1 MMSNPLWSDV
11 LSTKDRHKSLY
22 PGRIII
28 MTPFLQICTILAILL
43 LSAKAAGYL
52 STKLGQPSV
61 LGELLIGVILG
72 PSLINIFNLSFL
84 DYAELPHFINDFAEI
99 GVLLLMFIA
108 GLELHLS
115 DLAQNKAASAYAGVL
130 GVLVPV
136 LFGFLVGELFSME
149 IRQSLFLGLTLGAT
163 SVSISAQTLIEL
175 KALRSKVGFGLLGA
189 AVFDDMLVIL
199 LLSGF
204 IALDQGGSALEI
216 VFVLVKMIAFLG
228 LSLAFG
234 YWVLPKIS
242 RKVQKLP
249 IAQGTITL
257 AIIIMLVY
265 GVAAELLGGMAA
277 ITGSFIAGLM
287 YARTKEKV
295 EIERGLRSLSY
306 GLFVPIFFINIGLHV
321 DVRGMGLATLWI
333 LLVISFVAI
342 IGKILGAGLGAKIGK
357 FSWLESL
364 QLGLGMVSRGEVGL
378 IVATVG
384 LQANLLNPDLY
395 TSIVGMV
402 LITTLITPPLLRA
415 SFAKST
421 KLNNPT

>member
-1 MMSNPLWSDV
+1 
-11 LSTKDRHKSLY
+11 
-22 PGRIII
+22 
-28 MTPFLQICTILAILL
+28 MTPFLQISIILAILL
-43 LSAKAAGYL
+43 LAAKAAGYI

-61 LGELLIGVILG
+61 LGELLIGVVLG
-72 PSLINIFNLSFL
+72 PSLFSLFNLSFL
-84 DYAELPHFINDFAEI
+84 VYEELPHFIDDFAEI

-108 GLELHLS
+108 GLELQLS
-115 DLAQNKAASAYAGVL
+115 DLAKNKGASAYAGIL

-136 LFGFLVGELFSME
+136 LLGFLVGEFFSME
-149 IRQSLFLGLTLGAT
+149 IEQSLFLGLTLGAT

-175 KALRSKVGFGLLGA
+175 KVLRSRVGFGLLGA

-204 IALDQGGSALEI
+204 IALNQGGSALEI
-216 VFVLVKMIAFLG
+216 IIVLFKMIGFLS

-242 RKVQKLP
+242 RSVQNLP

-265 GVAAELLGGMAA
+265 GVSAELLGGMAA

-287 YARTKEKV
+287 YARTREKT

-306 GLFVPIFFINIGLHV
+306 GFFVPIFFINIGLHV
-321 DVRGMGLATLWI
+321 DVRGMSISTLWI
-333 LLVISFVAI
+333 LIMITIAAI
-342 IGKILGAGLGAKIGK
+342 VGKIFGAGLGAKIGK

-364 QLGLGMVSRGEVGL
+364 QLGIGMVSRGEVGL

-384 LQANLLNPDLY
+384 LQENLLNPELY
-395 TSIVGMV
+395 SAIVGMV

-415 SFAKST
+415 SFAKSINLD
-421 KLNNPT
+421 KSVQP

>member
-1 MMSNPLWSDV
+1 
-11 LSTKDRHKSLY
+11 
-22 PGRIII
+22 
-28 MTPFLQICTILAILL
+28 MTPFLQISILLAILL
-43 LSAKAAGYL
+43 LAAKAAGYL

-72 PSLINIFNLSFL
+72 PSLLSIFNLSFL
-84 DYAELPHFINDFAEI
+84 DYQELPHFIDEFAEI

-115 DLAQNKAASAYAGVL
+115 DLAKNKGASAYAGIL

-136 LFGFLVGELFSME
+136 ILGFMVGEFFSME
-149 IRQSLFLGLTLGAT
+149 TNQSIFLGLTLGAT

-175 KALRSKVGFGLLGA
+175 KVLRSRVGFGLLGA

-204 IALDQGGSALEI
+204 IALNQGGSALEI
-216 VFVLVKMIAFLG
+216 IIVLVKMVVFLS

-242 RKVQKLP
+242 QKVQSLP

-265 GVAAELLGGMAA
+265 GVSAELLGGMAA
-277 ITGSFIAGLM
+277 ITGAFIAGLM
-287 YARTKEKV
+287 YGRTKEKN

-321 DVRGMGLATLWI
+321 DVRGMSISSLWI
-333 LLVISFVAI
+333 LVLITIVAI
-342 IGKILGAGLGAKIGK
+342 IGKIFGAGLGAKLGK
-357 FSWLESL
+357 FTWMESL
-364 QLGLGMVSRGEVGL
+364 QLGIGMISRGEVGL

-384 LQANLLNPDLY
+384 LLENLLNPDLY
-395 TSIVGMV
+395 SSIVGMV
-402 LITTLITPPLLRA
+402 LITTLIPPPLLRA
-415 SFAKST
+415 SFAKS
-421 KLNNPT
+421 NNFDKSTPS

>member
-1 MMSNPLWSDV
+1 
-11 LSTKDRHKSLY
+11 
-22 PGRIII
+22 
-28 MTPFLQICTILAILL
+28 MTPFLQLCTTLVLL
-43 LSAKAAGYL
+43 LLAAKAAGYL
-52 STKLGQPSV
+52 STKIGQPSV
-61 LGELLIGVILG
+61 LGELLVGVILG
-72 PSLINIFNLSFL
+72 PSLINIFNFSFL
-84 DYAELPHFINDFAEI
+84 DYAELPHIINDFAEL

-108 GLELHLS
+108 GLELQLS
-115 DLAQNKAASAYAGVL
+115 DLAENKAASAYAGVL

-136 LFGFLVGELFSME
+136 LFGFLVGEFFAMDIE
-149 IRQSLFLGLTLGAT
+149 HSLFLGLTLAAT

-204 IALDQGGSALEI
+204 IALQQGGSALEI
-216 VFVLVKMIAFLG
+216 GVVLIKMIAFLS
-228 LSLAFG
+228 LSVAFG

-242 RKVQKLP
+242 RRVQKLP
-249 IAQGTITL
+249 IVQGTITL
-257 AIIIMLVY
+257 AIVIMLVY
-265 GVAAELLGGMAA
+265 SVSAEVLGGMAA
-277 ITGSFIAGLM
+277 ITGAFIAGLM
-287 YARTKEKV
+287 YARTKEKA

-321 DVRGMGLATLWI
+321 DVRGMGLSALWI
-333 LLVISFVAI
+333 LFIISIAAILGKI
-342 IGKILGAGLGAKIGK
+342 IGSGLGAKLGK

-364 QLGLGMVSRGEVGL
+364 QLGIGMVSRGEVGL

-384 LQANLLNPDLY
+384 LQEDLLYPELY

-415 SFAKST
+415 SFAKSI
-421 KLNNPT
+421 KVNNPTPP

>member
-1 MMSNPLWSDV
+1 
-11 LSTKDRHKSLY
+11 
-22 PGRIII
+22 
-28 MTPFLQICTILAILL
+28 MTPFLQISIILAILL
-43 LSAKAAGYL
+43 LAAKAAGYI

-61 LGELLIGVILG
+61 LGELLIGVVLG
-72 PSLINIFNLSFL
+72 PSLFSLFNLSFL
-84 DYAELPHFINDFAEI
+84 DYEELPHFIDDFAEI

-108 GLELHLS
+108 GLELQLS
-115 DLAQNKAASAYAGVL
+115 DLAKNKGASAYAGIL

-136 LFGFLVGELFSME
+136 LLGFLVGEFFSME
-149 IRQSLFLGLTLGAT
+149 IEQSLFLGLTLGAT

-175 KALRSKVGFGLLGA
+175 RVLRSRVGFGLLGA

-204 IALDQGGSALEI
+204 IALNLGGSALEI
-216 VFVLVKMIAFLG
+216 IIVLVKMIVFLS

-242 RKVQKLP
+242 RSVQNLP

-265 GVAAELLGGMAA
+265 GVSAELLGGMAA

-287 YARTKEKV
+287 YARTREKT

-306 GLFVPIFFINIGLHV
+306 GFFVPIFFINIGLHV
-321 DVRGMGLATLWI
+321 NVRGMSISTLWI
-333 LLVISFVAI
+333 LIMITIVAI
-342 IGKILGAGLGAKIGK
+342 VGKIFGAGLGAKIGK

-364 QLGLGMVSRGEVGL
+364 QLGIGMVSRGEVGL

-384 LQANLLNPDLY
+384 LQENLLNPELY
-395 TSIVGMV
+395 SAIVGMV

-415 SFAKST
+415 SFAKSINLD
-421 KLNNPT
+421 KSVQP

>member
-1 MMSNPLWSDV
+1 
-11 LSTKDRHKSLY
+11 
-22 PGRIII
+22 

-43 LSAKAAGYL
+43 LAAKAAGYL

-72 PSLINIFNLSFL
+72 PSLISIFNFSFL
-84 DYAELPHFINDFAEI
+84 DYKELPHFINEFAEI

-108 GLELHLS
+108 GLELQLS
-115 DLAQNKAASAYAGVL
+115 DLAKNKGASAYAGIL

-136 LFGFLVGELFSME
+136 LLGFMVGNFFSMKFE
-149 IRQSLFLGLTLGAT
+149 HSMFLGLTLGAT

-175 KALRSKVGFGLLGA
+175 KVLRSRVGFGLLGA

-204 IALDQGGSALEI
+204 IALNQGGSAIEI
-216 VFVLVKMIAFLG
+216 IIVLFKMVVFLS

-242 RKVQKLP
+242 RKVQNLP

-265 GVAAELLGGMAA
+265 GVSAELLGGMAA

-287 YARTKEKV
+287 YARTQERT

-306 GLFVPIFFINIGLHV
+306 GFFVPIFFINIGLHV
-321 DVRGMGLATLWI
+321 DVRGMSISSLWI
-333 LLVISFVAI
+333 LVMITIAAL

-357 FSWLESL
+357 FSWMESL
-364 QLGLGMVSRGEVGL
+364 QLGIGMISRGEVGL

-384 LQANLLNPDLY
+384 LQENLLNPELY
-395 TSIVGMV
+395 SSIVGMV

-415 SFAKST
+415 SFAKSINLE
-421 KLNNPT
+421 KPMQS